1 LQLFYFQENVLEPES
16 GEEQLGGQDA
26 ANVEEASKAT
36 TEGDFFCC
44 SWCKQ
49 AAGSSPDAC
58 DGAIR
63 AQTEAELILRSV
75 SSTRCHRT

>member
-36 TEGDFFCC
+36 TEGDFF
-44 SWCKQ
+44 
-49 AAGSSPDAC
+49 
-58 DGAIR
+58 
-63 AQTEAELILRSV
+63 LLFLV
-75 SSTRCHRT
+75 